1 MKLMIEEY
9 TLYMLR
15 SLRLSTLMSSCS
27 EQFGHVQDPRGFNS
41 IQVQN
46 EKCRCNAGHLFKT
59 FAQMVLSGNLVGKTA
74 SNEPQSLPLTRSVKD
89 DFASFS
95 DSIHLFKAYQTD
107 LVIAGLRIYV
117 LYIKIFKV
125 FLEKDPLAVPSGV
138 NLLRRGRKRI
148 RLNLFLFSVV

>member
-1 MKLMIEEY
+1 MIEEY
-9 TLYMLR
+9 THMLR

-27 EQFGHVQDPRGFNS
+27 EQFGHVQDPRGFDS

-46 EKCRCNAGHLFKT
+46 EKCRCNAGHLLKT

-74 SNEPQSLPLTRSVKD
+74 SMSNEPQSLPLTRSVKD

-107 LVIAGLRIYV
+107 LVKAGLRIYV

-125 FLEKDPLAVPSGV
+125 FLEKEPLAVPSGV